1 MADIIAAPAKFRSA
15 GPPRFEHVV
24 DFRERR
30 AREAS
35 KFAERRL
42 LEIAEQH
49 SALSSSTMRIR
60 AWEHLHGLRMPSAPA
75 HPVLQV
81 IAAATQ
87 LSMTEVRDEQLRRC
101 ERGSV

>member
-1 MADIIAAPAKFRSA
+1 MIAITLAPVKSRSA

-24 DFRERR
+24 DYRERR
-30 AREAS
+30 AREAV

-42 LEIAEQH
+42 MEIAEQC
-49 SALSSSTMRIR
+49 SALNSSTTRIR

-75 HPVLQV
+75 HPVLWV

-87 LSMTEVRDEQLRRC
+87 LSMTEVRDEQLRR
-101 ERGSV
+101 ERGGV

>member
-1 MADIIAAPAKFRSA
+1 MAAIIAAPAKPRSVDA
-15 GPPRFEHVV
+15 PRFEHVV
-24 DFRERR
+24 DYRERR
-30 AREAS
+30 ARDVV

-42 LEIAEQH
+42 MDIAEQY
-49 SALSSSTMRIR
+49 SALNSSTMRIR

-75 HPVLQV
+75 HPVLWV